1 MQFNNENVTLHP
13 VARND
18 ESRFEEHRA
27 WVKQW
32 AESDMYFL
40 RSCVFIDESVF
51 NTNMSPSTVRST
63 RDALVIFT
71 TLLNKALSHSVLG
84 AISPFGA
91 LNIGM

>member
-1 MQFNNENVTLHP
+1 
-13 VARND
+13 
-18 ESRFEEHRA
+18 
-27 WVKQW
+27 
-32 AESDMYFL
+32 
-40 RSCVFIDESVF
+40 
-51 NTNMSPSTVRST
+51 MSPSTVRST